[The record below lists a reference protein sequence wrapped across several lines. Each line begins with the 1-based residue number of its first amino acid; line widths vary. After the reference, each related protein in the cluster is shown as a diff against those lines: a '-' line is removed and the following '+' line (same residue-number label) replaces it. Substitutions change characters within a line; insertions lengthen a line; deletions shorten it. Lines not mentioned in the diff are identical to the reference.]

1 MCQCSTSWRIC
12 ILLWETSTHFAEFQ
26 EVNINHIYWEVK
38 FYSTMTE
45 KKSTQYILNFTV
57 SSLSYLRIP
66 KQNMMEH
73 FLTQLFN
80 HTSIITMILWTFGFG
95 PSIPSKFYYLIMP
108 YCPHDAQRNRIPNFI
123 ICVAFQQL
131 KHLNHCLRHNP
142 WHSKERTYKWSNIP
156 NHYTKKKKVFHW
168 FSTVLTHK
176 TPINNHHIMILK
188 IFTVE
193 ILSTVMFLGTLMP
206 LIYFHG
212 NLIPIAPRKASW

>member
-1 MCQCSTSWRIC
+1 MKGPNRGRFLSGRWLCQCSTSWRIC

-108 YCPHDAQRNRIPNFI
+108 YLSTRCTKEP
-123 ICVAFQQL
+123 
-131 KHLNHCLRHNP
+131 
-142 WHSKERTYKWSNIP
+142 HSKLYNLCCIP
-156 NHYTKKKKVFHW
+156 T
-168 FSTVLTHK
+168 T
-176 TPINNHHIMILK
+176 
-188 IFTVE
+188 
-193 ILSTVMFLGTLMP
+193 
-206 LIYFHG
+206 
-212 NLIPIAPRKASW
+212 